1 MKAEIKIA
9 DRKAKELFLAA
20 ARSMAEEHSGYY
32 AVNPFSNAGMFID
45 GKSVGTRPCDESG
58 WDYEFDFVGSIIEGI
73 ENATIVTWI
82 TSAGNLLTLHRDGTI
97 IVDGRRHGIP
107 FWVLPE
113 GWIENVE
120 CYQYESTERPD
131 LAPWE
136 RSSGRY
142 CQMTAEEAFD
152 VISAS
157 EMENEYEWPRYAR
170 KLTSS
175 ISGIDIEKYPYVGV
189 TGSTPDGEIG
199 LYFGD
204 KVSVNTYCQ
213 KRQQA

>member
-9 DRKAKELFLAA
+9 DSKVKELFLAA
-20 ARSMAEEHSGYY
+20 ARNMAEEHSGYY
-32 AVNPFSNAGMFID
+32 AESPYVEAGMFVD

-58 WDYEFDFVGSIIEGI
+58 WDYEFDFVASVLSGI
-73 ENATIVTWI
+73 EDCDEISWI
-82 TSAGNLLTLHRDGTI
+82 TSAGNTLTIHKNG
-97 IVDGRRHGIP
+97 IVIAEGRRHGIP
-107 FWVLPE
+107 FWALPE
-113 GWIENVE
+113 GWIEDVE
-120 CYQYESTERPD
+120 YYHYESTERPD

-213 KRQQA
+213 KRR

>member
-20 ARSMAEEHSGYY
+20 ARNMAEEHSGYY
-32 AVNPFSNAGMFID
+32 AVSPYAEAGMFVD

-113 GWIENVE
+113 GWTNDVE
-120 CYQYESTERPD
+120 YYRYDNTERPD

-136 RSSGRY
+136 RSNGRFY
-142 CQMTAEEAFD
+142 QMTIEKAFAILSACETDAEH
-152 VISAS
+152 V
-157 EMENEYEWPRYAR
+157 WPRYAQ
-170 KLTSS
+170 KLTKS

-189 TGSTPDGEIG
+189 AGSTPDGEIG

-213 KRQQA
+213 NRR